1 MPGEA
6 DVIQATHRVWRTFT
20 QALTADWHRAAAA
33 TSATGSPPPGSRP
46 PRARAHR
53 QPPAPEDSCRISSP
67 PAPGQAPTVSV
78 LTPLRVLPPVRK
90 QLAHLTIRTHVRAAE
105 ALGPRRMEGTK
116 KASRS
121 LHNIRPH
128 CISPPSG
135 HRSLLWVGHSSGWFI
150 GSRVPGG
157 TAVAPVHAV
166 PRLPRPARAR
176 APPRLDVHVCAPPMP
191 PMRRHQPAGAVGCAA
206 RAWRATGS
214 GFSGRGRGG
223 A

>member
-1 MPGEA
+1 VPVRTASLQHRRTAAGFPA
-6 DVIQATHRVWRTFT
+6 HQHQAKPPRCPCSHRSGYCHQSGSSWPTLRLEHTYGRQRHWALGGWKGQRRLQDHFT
-20 QALTADWHRAAAA
+20 
-33 TSATGSPPPGSRP
+33 TSAPIAFPRP
-46 PRARAHR
+46 R
-53 QPPAPEDSCRISSP
+53 
-67 PAPGQAPTVSV
+67 
-78 LTPLRVLPPVRK
+78 
-90 QLAHLTIRTHVRAAE
+90 
-105 ALGPRRMEGTK
+105 
-116 KASRS
+116 
-121 LHNIRPH
+121 
-128 CISPPSG
+128 G